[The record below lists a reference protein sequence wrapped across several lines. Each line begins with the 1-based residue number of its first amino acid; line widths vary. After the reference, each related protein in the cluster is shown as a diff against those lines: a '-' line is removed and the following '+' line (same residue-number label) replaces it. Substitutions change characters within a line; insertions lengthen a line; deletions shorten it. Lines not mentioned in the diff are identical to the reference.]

1 MDPFVLVLGGVI
13 IYPIIN
19 KKERQCWLIMKLRLR
34 GILNN
39 PMLLGTTLFAFYTV
53 INTSQFGPSLSWIII
68 PSLIIL
74 FFGVSNRYIQTKRV
88 LIFFFWAAYTLST
101 IASKYVPVERNL
113 ITFFILC
120 LVYIFSVS
128 YKYDERHV
136 RFLINV
142 IIAISSYASLNIFYN
157 WITHNYYNVWFQR
170 ASMTVG
176 NVYRDPNYVMAFI
189 VPALYFN
196 LLKIISSKGMKRLFI
211 IAIEALMLTTFFTTG
226 SRGPIVSFALA
237 VVILFLWKSKIPI
250 QRKFAY
256 IFIAVCSVFAL
267 LFLENKY
274 LPTQALERLFNSKGD
289 SRTKLWTA
297 SLNVFKSNPILGGG
311 FGSASQQSLIMCG
324 NYSHNVYL
332 DILCDSGLLG
342 TTIFLLFFF
351 MNCMPKYC
359 VLDANM
365 LGSVVAFMAPLF
377 FINGFNTATFYFP
390 LIMLS
395 ILSNYIN
402 ENGNLVNLFI

>member
-1 MDPFVLVLGGVI
+1 
-13 IYPIIN
+13 
-19 KKERQCWLIMKLRLR
+19 
-34 GILNN
+34 
-39 PMLLGTTLFAFYTV
+39 MLLGITLFAFFTV
-53 INTSQFGPSLSWIII
+53 INTSQFGASLSWIII
-68 PSLIIL
+68 PSFIIV
-74 FFGVSNRYIQTKRV
+74 FFGVRNRYIQTKRV
-88 LIFFFWAAYTLST
+88 LILFVWAAYALST

-136 RFLINV
+136 RFLIYV
-142 IIAISSYASLNIFYN
+142 IIGISAYASLNIFYN

-196 LLKIISSKGMKRLFI
+196 LLKIISSKGIKRVFN
-211 IAIEALMLTTFFTTG
+211 IAIEALMLSTFFTTG
-226 SRGPIVSFALA
+226 SRGPVVSFALA
-237 VVILFLWKSKIPI
+237 VVILFLWKSKMPI
-250 QRKFAY
+250 QRKFAL
-256 IFIAVCSVFAL
+256 IFIAVCSVFV
-267 LFLENKY
+267 LFFVVNQY
-274 LPTQALERLFNSKGD
+274 LPTQALERLFNSEGD

-297 SLNVFKSNPILGGG
+297 SLNIFKSNPILGGG
-311 FGSASQQSLIMCG
+311 FGAASQESLLMLG

-332 DILCDSGLLG
+332 DILCDSGLIGAIMFIIFFIINCLPRHWFSNAYILG
-342 TTIFLLFFF
+342 A
-351 MNCMPKYC
+351 
-359 VLDANM
+359 VA
-365 LGSVVAFMAPLF
+365 AFMAPLF

-395 ILSNYIN
+395 ILSEYIN
-402 ENGNLVNLFI
+402 ENGDLISLFEEE

>member
-1 MDPFVLVLGGVI
+1 
-13 IYPIIN
+13 
-19 KKERQCWLIMKLRLR
+19 MKLRLR
-34 GILNN
+34 DILNN
-39 PMLLGTTLFAFYTV
+39 PMLLGTTLFAFFTV
-53 INTSQFGPSLSWIII
+53 INTSQFGASLSWIII

-74 FFGVSNRYIQTKRV
+74 FFGVRNRYIQTKRA
-88 LIFFFWAAYTLST
+88 LILFLWAAYTLST
-101 IASKYVPVERNL
+101 IVSRYVPAERNL

-136 RFLINV
+136 RFLINI

-157 WITHNYYNVWFQR
+157 WLTHNYYNVWFQR

-176 NVYRDPNYVMAFI
+176 SVYRDPNYVMAFI

-196 LLKIISSKGMKRLFI
+196 LLKIISSKGMKRVFN

-226 SRGPIVSFALA
+226 SRGPVVSFALA
-237 VVILFLWKSKIPI
+237 VVILFLWKSKMPI
-250 QRKFAY
+250 QRKLAI

-267 LFLENKY
+267 LFVANKY
-274 LPTQALERLFNSKGD
+274 LPAQAIERLFNSEGD

-297 SLNVFKSNPILGGG
+297 SLNIFKSNPILGGG
-311 FGSASQQSLIMCG
+311 FGSASKESLLMLG

-332 DILCDSGLLG
+332 DILCDSGIIG
-342 TTIFLLFFF
+342 AMTFLLFF
-351 MNCMPKYC
+351 MVNCLPRHWFSNAY
-359 VLDANM
+359 M
-365 LGSVVAFMAPLF
+365 LGAVVAFMAPLF

-395 ILSNYIN
+395 ILSEYIN
-402 ENGNLVNLFI
+402 ENGDLIYLFEGERRLPLVQE